1 LPWLYKKVLR
11 SELTPEII
19 PDNMKKI
26 VLLLMSTGFLASSCS
41 DIETGTKITI
51 TAIAFAVIGLGGY
64 LLLRRK
70 K

>member
-1 LPWLYKKVLR
+1 MK
-11 SELTPEII
+11 
-19 PDNMKKI
+19 NM
-26 VLLLMSTGFLASSCS
+26 VLLLIATGLLASSCS

-51 TAIAFAVIGLGGY
+51 TVIAFGVIALGGY